1 MYLFVYVF
9 LLMSV
14 MGLYTQLFVLSTSR
28 MAENQKGVAEI
39 MLVWHGAA
47 YKKAKSAT
55 TSPLTDCYLY
65 NGGWGAACGNVID
78 STVLPSGYQLANPSF
93 LFRSYVYTSGS
104 TRYVV
109 TYVPPPPATNTL
121 GYSAQQI
128 LAQMRNTDFP
138 KISYGGVATTSCN
151 GTNGHWLVTNE
162 LSVTGGTTRQVCYPM
177 DPIVLDG
184 SAGIISILGS

>member
-9 LLMSV
+9 LLLSV
-14 MGLYTQLFVLSTSR
+14 MGLYTQLFVLSTTR

-47 YKKAKSAT
+47 YKKAKSNAN
-55 TSPLTDCYLY
+55 TDCYLTSDF
-65 NGGWGAACGNVID
+65 GGTACASSLAASD
-78 STVLPSGYQLANPSF
+78 LPTDYQFANTSF
-93 LFRSYVYTSGS
+93 KFRSYVYTISS
-104 TRYVV
+104 SRYVV
-109 TYVPPPPATNTL
+109 TYVPPTSNTL

-151 GTNGHWLVTNE
+151 GVNGHWLVTNE
-162 LSVTGGTTRQVCYPM
+162 IATGNRQICYPA
-177 DPIVLDG
+177 PVAIPDG